1 MSRLKDL
8 MVEIG
13 FDVSDVEKGIGKLSK
28 QFDNLGKEF
37 VKKAVKRAPKDPF
50 NIGAERTRTQK
61 FIRQIKDLNKEVGDY
76 QKKLKTLKTPKE
88 FKDFQKQIQ
97 KDVTAFK
104 RAEQQKT
111 KTYLAEAAKRKKIS
125 DKSFQDSVKSLTQ
138 QSSSKKAK
146 DSASVF
152 FPTASQDLKA
162 QKAFAEKQKR
172 ISDARIKQATGKL
185 TTTSGKSAKDSA
197 SVFSQSFDSSD
208 KELKAIR
215 EKNRL
220 RNEMLGKERQSRL
233 KASQDAQKALQKRL
247 KDFKKS
253 KQQEFN
259 QHKSTNKEKLSDT
272 ERYLKRARRLEEQLR
287 FSANFRRLPD
297 QEKNRFEGQIKSARK
312 LMVTEGSDYGFRKLS
327 SDVREFRR
335 SLIGLH
341 TVQMGLTD
349 STRNMLRAYASVFAL
364 VEGTTAINRVGQ
376 DFESMRASM
385 LAAST
390 SAEDSQQKL
399 AFVKK
404 EARRLG
410 IDLVAASRAYMQL
423 SIAGKDSLKQ
433 DQLDDLFVSSMEA
446 ATAFGMSLDDTK
458 GTFRAF
464 IQI

>member
-37 VKKAVKRAPKDPF
+37 VKKTVKSMPKDPF

-61 FIRQIKDLNKEVGDY
+61 FIKELKDLGQEVGSY
-76 QKKLKTLKTPKE
+76 QKKLKTLKTPEQFKE
-88 FKDFQKQIQ
+88 FRGELKQYKKDYFEFQDAVSEKQLKTFKDNLQREEDLKKKLIEKEKAKQ
-97 KDVTAFK
+97 KAI
-104 RAEQQKT
+104 QKT
-111 KTYLAEAAKRKKIS
+111 KDDER
-125 DKSFQDSVKSLTQ
+125 
-138 QSSSKKAK
+138 
-146 DSASVF
+146 
-152 FPTASQDLKA
+152 
-162 QKAFAEKQKR
+162 KAFAEKQKML
-172 ISDARIKQATGKL
+172 SDARIKQATGNL
-185 TTTSGKSAKDSA
+185 TSVSGKSAKDSA
-197 SVFSQSFDSSD
+197 SVFSNNFGASD

-220 RNEMLGKERQSRL
+220 RNEMYGKERQARL
-233 KASQDAQKALQKRL
+233 KASWDAQKALQKRL
-247 KDFKKS
+247 KNFKKS
-253 KQQEFN
+253 KQQELN
-259 QHKSTNKEKLSDT
+259 QHKATNKEKLSDT

-287 FSANFRRLPD
+287 FSANFRRLPEA
-297 QEKNRFEGQIKSARK
+297 EKNRFESKIKSAKR
-312 LMVTEGSDYGFRKLS
+312 LMITKGDDYGFRKLS

-349 STRNMLRAYASVFAL
+349 SARNMLRAYASVFAL
-364 VEGTTAINRVGQ
+364 VESTAAINRVGQ

-410 IDLVAASRAYMQL
+410 IDLVAASKAYMQL
-423 SIAGKDSLKQ
+423 SIAGKDALKQ

>member
-61 FIRQIKDLNKEVGDY
+61 FIKELKDLGQEVGSY
-76 QKKLKTLKTPKE
+76 QKKLKTLKTPEQFKE
-88 FKDFQKQIQ
+88 FRSELKQYKKDYFEFQDAVSDKQLKTFKDNLQREEDLKKKLIEKEKSKQKAIQ
-97 KDVTAFK
+97 KIKDDE
-104 RAEQQKT
+104 RKT
-111 KTYLAEAAKRKKIS
+111 IYDRNKRKG
-125 DKSFQDSVKSLTQ
+125 
-138 QSSSKKAK
+138 
-146 DSASVF
+146 
-152 FPTASQDLKA
+152 
-162 QKAFAEKQKR
+162 E
-172 ISDARIKQATGKL
+172 
-185 TTTSGKSAKDSA
+185 
-197 SVFSQSFDSSD
+197 
-208 KELKAIR
+208 AIR
-215 EKNRL
+215 D
-220 RNEMLGKERQSRL
+220 ERQARL
-233 KASQDAQKALQKRL
+233 KASQDAQKALQNRL
-247 KDFKKS
+247 KDFKKA
-253 KQQEFN
+253 KQKELN
-259 QHKSTNKEKLSDT
+259 QHKATNKEKLSDT

-349 STRNMLRAYASVFAL
+349 SARNMLRAYASVFAL
-364 VEGTTAINRVGQ
+364 VESTAAINRVGQ

-399 AFVKK
+399 AFVKN

-410 IDLVAASRAYMQL
+410 IDLVAASKAYMQL
-423 SIAGKDSLKQ
+423 SIAGKDALKQ
-433 DQLDDLFVSSMEA
+433 NQLDDLFVSSMEA